1 MGPVVVAIAIGI
13 GSAIAAKITADMV
26 EDLKNQINRIVNQH
40 KSDSDRLKALQQLL
54 KKLDLDKVYEVMKK
68 VSTGVSG
75 SFKTF
80 LVDQQER
87 MKYITNVK
95 LKEIGKEPLAGL
107 FENLMQMLNVVGSVM
122 MAVQI
127 ATATNPATIVIS
139 GIMLVLSGILGIF
152 STITNIM
159 AIGELKKKKE
169 ELIEY
174 FKAGG

>member
-1 MGPVVVAIAIGI
+1 
-13 GSAIAAKITADMV
+13 
-26 EDLKNQINRIVNQH
+26 
-40 KSDSDRLKALQQLL
+40 
-54 KKLDLDKVYEVMKK
+54 MKK

-122 MAVQI
+122 MAI
-127 ATATNPATIVIS
+127 
-139 GIMLVLSGILGIF
+139 
-152 STITNIM
+152 
-159 AIGELKKKKE
+159 
-169 ELIEY
+169 
-174 FKAGG
+174 